1 MNGDRNG
8 EEKRLRILVVDDE
21 SKICDV
27 VQSFLE
33 NEGYEVMTAD
43 SGVSA
48 LSALE
53 DDEVQIMLL
62 DIRMPDMDG
71 LQCLRSVKDMYPD
84 IEIVMM
90 SGFATLKMAKMSLK
104 IGALDYL
111 CKPLSFPHLKDVIRQ
126 IEVSKFLEYM

>member
-1 MNGDRNG
+1 MNGEHN
-8 EEKRLRILVVDDE
+8 EVEKRLRILVVDDE
-21 SKICDV
+21 PNICDV

-33 NEGYEVMTAD
+33 NEGYDVITAD

-48 LSALE
+48 VSTLE
-53 DDEVQIMLL
+53 EGEFQIMLL

-71 LQCLRSVKDMYPD
+71 LQCLRTVKDMYPD

-90 SGFATLKMAKMSLK
+90 SGFATLKMAQTSLK
-104 IGALDYL
+104 IGAFDYL
-111 CKPLSFPHLKDVIRQ
+111 CKPISFPHLKDVIRQ